1 MFTNRRPR
9 PRKAL
14 TYGDEMSQQDAKQ
27 MPPEQDELPQT
38 EGAPPEAVA
47 PNTVD
52 VPVSESVAEVSAG
65 TEKSGF
71 SFPTSL
77 DDIKEIFGNIG
88 GQILDWLQSPAFL
101 AQVGAV
107 FIGYIL
113 AKFITRTLLKK
124 IEFFKD
130 EPKEGKALKIRQ
142 IGYSLRDLVFPA
154 VLIALYAICSP
165 ALKGVEILGQDWLV
179 KIAQGLAVVFLLYTA
194 IKRFIKHPL
203 VQKVVTWVAIPVAI
217 LKVFGKY
224 DAVQTFLQEDAL
236 LELGEI
242 SIPAWTI
249 INLLIFGSI
258 LFWIGRVSNSRGKD
272 AIRKQD
278 SLDVATKEVFAK
290 IFELMVFMIL
300 FIVLMGI
307 AGIPMTSL
315 LLLGGPLM
323 LGVGLGLQPI
333 AANFVSGL
341 ILLLDRS
348 LKLGDFVELPDGKQG
363 YVEAMNMRSATIET
377 TDGKDIMV
385 PNVTFIEE
393 AYQNWT
399 HKDPRQRYEV
409 YFSVAYDT
417 DVDKLEDIIIPA
429 VSAHPLVLQEPEKP
443 DLELREF
450 GDFGIKFAI
459 EFWVDGIDDG
469 QNKFTSDLNFIVWRA
484 LKKHGI
490 TMPLPQREVRILK

>member
-1 MFTNRRPR
+1 
-9 PRKAL
+9 
-14 TYGDEMSQQDAKQ
+14 MSQQT
-27 MPPEQDELPQT
+27 EQAPQ
-38 EGAPPEAVA
+38 EQQEQ
-47 PNTVD
+47 
-52 VPVSESVAEVSAG
+52 PVSDAAASPETAPEVSIETASDAG
-65 TEKSGF
+65 SSGF
-71 SFPTSL
+71 SFPTNP
-77 DDIKEIFGNIG
+77 DEFKEIFANIG

-101 AQVGAV
+101 AQVGV
-107 FIGYIL
+107 VIIGYIL

-130 EPKEGKALKIRQ
+130 EPKEGKALKLRQ

-154 VLIALYAICSP
+154 VLIAIYAICSP
-165 ALKGVEILGQDWLV
+165 ALKGVETLGQDWLV

-203 VQKVVTWVAIPVAI
+203 VQKAVTWIAIPVAV

-258 LFWIGRVSNSRGKD
+258 LFWIGRISNSRGKE

-290 IFELMVFMIL
+290 IFELFLFMIL

-307 AGIPMTSL
+307 AGIPLTSL

-323 LGVGLGLQPI
+323 LGIGLGLQPI
-333 AANFVSGL
+333 AANFVSGM

-348 LKLGDFVELPDGKQG
+348 LKIGDFVELPDGKQG

-385 PNVTFIEE
+385 PNVTFIED
-393 AYQNWT
+393 AYENWT

-417 DVDKLEDIIIPA
+417 DIDTLEDILIPA
-429 VSAHPLVLQEPEKP
+429 VSKHPLVLQEPEQP

-450 GDFGIKFAI
+450 GEYGINFAI

-469 QNKFTSDLNFIVWRA
+469 VNKFTSDLNFIVWRA
-484 LKKHGI
+484 LKKAGVV
-490 TMPLPQREVRILK
+490 MPLPQREIRTIK